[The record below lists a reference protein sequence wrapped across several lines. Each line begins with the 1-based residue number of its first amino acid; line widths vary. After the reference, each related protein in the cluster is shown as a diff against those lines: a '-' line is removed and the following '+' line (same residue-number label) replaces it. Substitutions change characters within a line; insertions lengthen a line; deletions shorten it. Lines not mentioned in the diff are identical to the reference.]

1 MGIRTAIQEYK
12 ETIRRNKLYKSF
24 CNEIY
29 NDHIK
34 NWNNIIKRVID
45 INNARSLIGLVRR
58 DRFEKVYKFF
68 NRRGDN
74 IYVCALMYINTA
86 ADEDI
91 QFYDNEWR
99 EYTENYTANKVIFE
113 VAGRLAS
120 YNEKNEIGFIEF
132 AIESFFGYG
141 VTVNAIISEEDIKKY
156 FKSKGARNQWE
167 LKLLTKL
174 SEKEDQSQKDKSR

>member
-58 DRFEKVYKFF
+58 DRFEKVYK
-68 NRRGDN
+68 
-74 IYVCALMYINTA
+74 
-86 ADEDI
+86 
-91 QFYDNEWR
+91 
-99 EYTENYTANKVIFE
+99 IF
-113 VAGRLAS
+113 
-120 YNEKNEIGFIEF
+120 
-132 AIESFFGYG
+132 
-141 VTVNAIISEEDIKKY
+141 
-156 FKSKGARNQWE
+156 
-167 LKLLTKL
+167 
-174 SEKEDQSQKDKSR
+174 